1 MKKFFEK
8 FKQEA
13 GFTLIE
19 MLIVI
24 MIVSVL
30 LLLVMTN
37 VGGVQ
42 KTVKDTANAGII
54 QTVESQMVIYEMKEG
69 KKPTAKQLFDANY
82 INEEQFTAY
91 KAAPKK
97 TKNPA

>member
-1 MKKFFEK
+1 MKKYIEK
-8 FKQEA
+8 LKQEE

-30 LLLVMTN
+30 LLLVLTN
-37 VGGVQ
+37 IGGVQ

-54 QTVESQMVIYEMKEG
+54 QTVESQMVIYEMEKGE
-69 KKPTAKQLFDANY
+69 KPTAKQLFDAEY
-82 INEEQFTAY
+82 INEDQFNAY
-91 KAAPKK
+91 NAAPKK
-97 TKNPA
+97 AKDPA